1 MPTFSSGAAGSG
13 TRCASPTPIRPTPVT
28 TVTNPPPPPIANDCL
43 AANAAS
49 SGAGAPSPAANAP
62 LPAGADGAADKAAF
76 VRAMF
81 ARIVPRYD
89 LVNRLMTM
97 GLDRR
102 WRRET
107 AALARPS
114 GALALD
120 IATGTGDL
128 ALELA
133 RQGARRV
140 VGADFCAGMLTA
152 AEAKAARAGSAGSRG
167 LGLRGSIDF
176 VAGDTIR
183 LPFHDDTFDCIVNG
197 FMLRNVTDLS
207 AAFGEL
213 ARVLKPGG
221 RLACLDLTPP
231 RGRLHG
237 LFGFYIG
244 RIVPLLGGVVSGHY
258 FAYRWLGQ
266 SLRPHPDADTMAAI
280 MRAAG
285 LSEVGYRLTGFG
297 TVAIHYG
304 IKPGV
309 SERAG
314 RSVHDGREMR
324 VESDGPGAA

>member
-1 MPTFSSGAAGSG
+1 
-13 TRCASPTPIRPTPVT
+13 
-28 TVTNPPPPPIANDCL
+28 
-43 AANAAS
+43 
-49 SGAGAPSPAANAP
+49 
-62 LPAGADGAADKAAF
+62 
-76 VRAMF
+76 
-81 ARIVPRYD
+81 
-89 LVNRLMTM
+89 
-97 GLDRR
+97 LDQR

-107 AALARPS
+107 AAIARPS
-114 GALALD
+114 GAFALD

-140 VGADFCAGMLTA
+140 IGADFCADMLTA
-152 AEAKAARAGSAGSRG
+152 AVAKAGRSDAAGKIADAAGKIADAAGKIADAAGR
-167 LGLRGSIDF
+167 IAF
-176 VAGDTIR
+176 VAGDTTR

-213 ARVLKPGG
+213 RRVLKPGG

-231 RGRLHG
+231 RGRLRG

-244 RIVPLLGGVVSGHY
+244 RVVPLLGGAVSGHY

-285 LSEVGYRLTGFG
+285 LGEVGYRLTGFG
-297 TVAIHYG
+297 TVAIHYAV
-304 IKPGV
+304 KPVGPEH
-309 SERAG
+309 SGRGEREG
-314 RSVHDGREMR
+314 PDGP
-324 VESDGPGAA
+324 VESDGYSAA

>member
-1 MPTFSSGAAGSG
+1 M
-13 TRCASPTPIRPTPVT
+13 
-28 TVTNPPPPPIANDCL
+28 TNPPPPLTPYVPNDRS
-43 AANAAS
+43 AAER
-49 SGAGAPSPAANAP
+49 G
-62 LPAGADGAADKAAF
+62 LADGAVGKAAF

-107 AALARPS
+107 AAIARPS
-114 GALALD
+114 GAFALD

-140 VGADFCAGMLTA
+140 VGADFCPDMLTA
-152 AEAKAARAGSAGSRG
+152 AVAKAAHSEAAGKIA
-167 LGLRGSIDF
+167 F
-176 VAGDTIR
+176 VAGDTTR

-197 FMLRNVTDLS
+197 FMLRNVTDLA

-213 ARVLKPGG
+213 GRVLKPGG

-231 RGRLHG
+231 RGPMYG

-244 RIVPLLGGVVSGHY
+244 RIVPLLGGAVSGHY

-285 LSEVGYRLTGFG
+285 LGEVSYRLTGFG
-297 TVAIHYG
+297 TVAIHYAV
-304 IKPGV
+304 KPGA
-309 SERAG
+309 SER
-314 RSVHDGREMR
+314 SGREARDAR
-324 VESDGPGAA
+324 VASDGHSAA

>member
-1 MPTFSSGAAGSG
+1 M
-13 TRCASPTPIRPTPVT
+13 T
-28 TVTNPPPPPIANDCL
+28 TVTNPPAPIANDRS

-49 SGAGAPSPAANAP
+49 PGAGAA
-62 LPAGADGAADKAAF
+62 LPGGADGAAGKAAF

-107 AALARPS
+107 AAIARPS
-114 GALALD
+114 GAVALD

-140 VGADFCAGMLTA
+140 VGADFCADMLTA
-152 AEAKAARAGSAGSRG
+152 AVAKAARAGGAGSRS
-167 LGLRGSIDF
+167 LGHRGSSIDF
-176 VAGDTIR
+176 VAGDTTR
-183 LPFHDDTFDCIVNG
+183 LPFGDNTFDCIVNG

-213 ARVLKPGG
+213 GRVLKPGG

-231 RGRLHG
+231 RGPLHG

-266 SLRPHPDADTMAAI
+266 SLRPHPDADSMAAI

-285 LSEVGYRLTGFG
+285 LGEVGYRLIGFG
-297 TVAIHYG
+297 TVAIHYA
-304 IKPGV
+304 IKPGA
-309 SERAG
+309 SERVG
-314 RSVHDGREMR
+314 RGEHNGRDMR

>member
-1 MPTFSSGAAGSG
+1 MTNSPSHSPSDLPAAQRTLPGGTDGAAG
-13 TRCASPTPIRPTPVT
+13 
-28 TVTNPPPPPIANDCL
+28 
-43 AANAAS
+43 
-49 SGAGAPSPAANAP
+49 
-62 LPAGADGAADKAAF
+62 KAAF

-107 AALARPS
+107 AAIAQPF
-114 GALALD
+114 GAFALD

-133 RQGARRV
+133 RQGARGV

-152 AEAKAARAGSAGSRG
+152 AIGKAARADAACK
-167 LGLRGSIDF
+167 IAF
-176 VAGDTIR
+176 VAGDATR

-197 FMLRNVTDLS
+197 FMLRNVTDLP

-213 ARVLKPGG
+213 GRVLKPGG

-231 RGRLHG
+231 RGPLHG

-244 RIVPLLGGVVSGHY
+244 RIVPLLGGAVSGHY

-285 LSEVGYRLTGFG
+285 LGEVGYRLIGFG
-297 TVAIHYG
+297 TVAIHYAV
-304 IKPGV
+304 KPGA
-309 SERAG
+309 SERSG
-314 RSVHDGREMR
+314 RAARVGRDGSI
-324 VESDGPGAA
+324 ESDGHSAA

>member
-1 MPTFSSGAAGSG
+1 
-13 TRCASPTPIRPTPVT
+13 
-28 TVTNPPPPPIANDCL
+28 VTNPPPHSPNDRH
-43 AANAAS
+43 AAS
-49 SGAGAPSPAANAP
+49 AAAPNAGAALSDG
-62 LPAGADGAADKAAF
+62 PAGKAAF

-107 AALARPS
+107 AALTRPS
-114 GALALD
+114 GAFALD

-152 AEAKAARAGSAGSRG
+152 AVAKAAGARSAGSRG
-167 LGLRGSIDF
+167 LSQQRGHQRSIDF
-176 VAGDTIR
+176 VAGDTTR
-183 LPFHDDTFDCIVNG
+183 LPFHDDTFDCVVNG
-197 FMLRNVTDLS
+197 FMLRNVTDLP

-231 RGRLHG
+231 RGAMHG
-237 LFGFYIG
+237 LFGFYIA
-244 RIVPLLGGVVSGHY
+244 RIVPLLGGAVSGHY
-258 FAYRWLGQ
+258 SAYRWLGQ

-285 LSEVGYRLTGFG
+285 LAEVGYRLTGFG
-297 TVAIHYG
+297 TVAIHYAV
-304 IKPGV
+304 KPGT
-309 SERAG
+309 SARSG
-314 RSVHDGREMR
+314 RGEHDGRETR
-324 VESDGPGAA
+324 VEDDGHSAA

>member
-1 MPTFSSGAAGSG
+1 MRS
-13 TRCASPTPIRPTPVT
+13 TRDYVS
-28 TVTNPPPPPIANDCL
+28 NLPPPIANDSFSAD
-43 AANAAS
+43 AAL
-49 SGAGAPSPAANAP
+49 SGGS
-62 LPAGADGAADKAAF
+62 GGAAGKAAF

-107 AALARPS
+107 AAMVRPS
-114 GALALD
+114 GAFALD

-140 VGADFCAGMLTA
+140 VGADFCADMLTA
-152 AEAKAARAGSAGSRG
+152 ATAKAARAVSAGSRG
-167 LGLRGSIDF
+167 LGRRCGIEF
-176 VAGDTIR
+176 VAGDTTR
-183 LPFHDDTFDCIVNG
+183 LPFHDGTFDCVVNG
-197 FMLRNVTDLS
+197 FMLRNVTDLPV
-207 AAFGEL
+207 AFGEL

-231 RGRLHG
+231 RGPLYG

-244 RIVPLLGGVVSGHY
+244 RIVPLLGGAVSGHY

-285 LSEVGYRLTGFG
+285 LGEVGYRLIGFG
-297 TVAIHYG
+297 TVAIHYAV
-304 IKPGV
+304 KPGAP
-309 SERAG
+309 ERSLG
-314 RSVHDGREMR
+314 NEREGRETR
-324 VESDGPGAA
+324 VESDGPRAA

>member
-1 MPTFSSGAAGSG
+1 MRS
-13 TRCASPTPIRPTPVT
+13 TRDYVSTL
-28 TVTNPPPPPIANDCL
+28 PPPIANDSFSAD
-43 AANAAS
+43 AAL
-49 SGAGAPSPAANAP
+49 SGGS
-62 LPAGADGAADKAAF
+62 GGAAGKAAF

-107 AALARPS
+107 AAIVRPS
-114 GALALD
+114 GAFALD

-133 RQGARRV
+133 RQGAHAV
-140 VGADFCAGMLTA
+140 VGADFCADMLTA
-152 AEAKAARAGSAGSRG
+152 AIGKAARTDAAGK
-167 LGLRGSIDF
+167 ITF
-176 VAGDTIR
+176 VAGDTTR
-183 LPFHDDTFDCIVNG
+183 LPFHDDTFDCVVNG
-197 FMLRNVTDLS
+197 FMLRNVTDLP

-213 ARVLKPGG
+213 GRVLKPGG

-231 RGRLHG
+231 RGPLHG

-244 RIVPLLGGVVSGHY
+244 RIVPLLGGAVSGHY

-285 LSEVGYRLTGFG
+285 LGEVGYRLIGFG
-297 TVAIHYG
+297 TVAIHYAV
-304 IKPGV
+304 KPSA
-309 SERAG
+309 SERSG
-314 RSVHDGREMR
+314 RSKSVGRDGSI
-324 VESDGPGAA
+324 ESDGHSAA

>member
-1 MPTFSSGAAGSG
+1 M
-13 TRCASPTPIRPTPVT
+13 RDHVT
-28 TVTNPPPPPIANDCL
+28 DPPAPIANDRS
-43 AANAAS
+43 AAS
-49 SGAGAPSPAANAP
+49 TASPAAGAASP
-62 LPAGADGAADKAAF
+62 GGADGAAGKAAF

-114 GALALD
+114 GAFALD

-140 VGADFCAGMLTA
+140 VGADFCADMLTA
-152 AEAKAARAGSAGSRG
+152 AVAKAVRAGSAGSHG
-167 LGLRGSIDF
+167 LGHRDSSIDF
-176 VAGDTIR
+176 VAGDTTR

-207 AAFGEL
+207 AAFCEL
-213 ARVLKPGG
+213 GRVLKPGG

-231 RGRLHG
+231 RGPLRG
-237 LFGFYIG
+237 LFAFYIG

-280 MRAAG
+280 MRVAG
-285 LSEVGYRLTGFG
+285 LGEVGYRLTGFG
-297 TVAIHYG
+297 TVAIHYA
-304 IKPGV
+304 IKPGA
-309 SERAG
+309 SERSARG
-314 RSVHDGREMR
+314 ERDGRDTR
-324 VESDGPGAA
+324 VESDGRGAA

>member
-1 MPTFSSGAAGSG
+1 MRS
-13 TRCASPTPIRPTPVT
+13 TRDH
-28 TVTNPPPPPIANDCL
+28 VTNPPAPITNDRS
-43 AANAAS
+43 AA
-49 SGAGAPSPAANAP
+49 SPAAPGATSA
-62 LPAGADGAADKAAF
+62 LPAGADGAAGKAAF

-102 WRRET
+102 WRRAT
-107 AALARPS
+107 AALTRPS
-114 GALALD
+114 GAFALD

-140 VGADFCAGMLTA
+140 VGADFCADMLTA
-152 AEAKAARAGSAGSRG
+152 AVAKAARDDDAAK
-167 LGLRGSIDF
+167 ITF
-176 VAGDTIR
+176 VAGDTTR

-197 FMLRNVTDLS
+197 FMLRNVTDLP

-213 ARVLKPGG
+213 GRVLKPGG

-231 RGRLHG
+231 RGPLHG

-244 RIVPLLGGVVSGHY
+244 RIVPLLGGAVSGHY

-266 SLRPHPDADTMAAI
+266 SLRPHPDAETMAAI

-285 LSEVGYRLTGFG
+285 LGEVGYRLTGFG
-297 TVAIHYG
+297 TVAIHYAV
-304 IKPGV
+304 KPGAP
-309 SERAG
+309 ERSG
-314 RSVHDGREMR
+314 RGDREGR
-324 VESDGPGAA
+324 VERVGSDGHGAA

>member
-1 MPTFSSGAAGSG
+1 
-13 TRCASPTPIRPTPVT
+13 VT
-28 TVTNPPPPPIANDCL
+28 TVTNPPAPIAHDRS

-49 SGAGAPSPAANAP
+49 PGAGAA
-62 LPAGADGAADKAAF
+62 LPGGADGAAGKAAF

-107 AALARPS
+107 AAIARPS
-114 GALALD
+114 GAVALD

-140 VGADFCAGMLTA
+140 VGADFCADMLTA
-152 AEAKAARAGSAGSRG
+152 AVAKAARAGGAGSRS
-167 LGLRGSIDF
+167 LGHRGSSIDF
-176 VAGDTIR
+176 VAGDTTR
-183 LPFHDDTFDCIVNG
+183 LPFGDNTFDCIVNG

-213 ARVLKPGG
+213 GRVLKPGG

-231 RGRLHG
+231 RGPLHG

-266 SLRPHPDADTMAAI
+266 SLRPHPDADSMAAI

-285 LSEVGYRLTGFG
+285 LGEVGYRLIGFG

-304 IKPGV
+304 IKPGA

-314 RSVHDGREMR
+314 RGEHNGRDIR
-324 VESDGPGAA
+324 IESDGPGAA

>member
-1 MPTFSSGAAGSG
+1 MSNSPSHSPGDLSAAQRTLPGGA
-13 TRCASPTPIRPTPVT
+13 
-28 TVTNPPPPPIANDCL
+28 D
-43 AANAAS
+43 
-49 SGAGAPSPAANAP
+49 
-62 LPAGADGAADKAAF
+62 GADGAAGKAAF

-89 LVNRLMTM
+89 LVNRLMTIGM
-97 GLDRR
+97 DRR

-107 AALARPS
+107 AAIARPS
-114 GALALD
+114 GAFALD

-128 ALELA
+128 AFELT
-133 RQGARRV
+133 RQGARGV
-140 VGADFCAGMLTA
+140 IGADFCAGMLTA
-152 AEAKAARAGSAGSRG
+152 AIGKAARTDAAGK
-167 LGLRGSIDF
+167 ITF
-176 VAGDTIR
+176 VAGDTTR

-197 FMLRNVTDLS
+197 FMLRNVTDLP

-231 RGRLHG
+231 RCPLCG

-244 RIVPLLGGVVSGHY
+244 RIVPLLGGAVSGHY

-285 LSEVGYRLTGFG
+285 LAEVGYRLIGFG
-297 TVAIHYG
+297 TVAIHYAV
-304 IKPGV
+304 KPV
-309 SERAG
+309 ASERSG
-314 RSVHDGREMR
+314 RGERVGRDGST
-324 VESDGPGAA
+324 ESDGHSAA

>member
-1 MPTFSSGAAGSG
+1 MP
-13 TRCASPTPIRPTPVT
+13 PTPLAPNDRS
-28 TVTNPPPPPIANDCL
+28 IAQRGL
-43 AANAAS
+43 AV
-49 SGAGAPSPAANAP
+49 GP
-62 LPAGADGAADKAAF
+62 DGKAAF

-107 AALARPS
+107 AAIARPS
-114 GALALD
+114 GAFALD

-133 RQGARRV
+133 SQGARRV

-152 AEAKAARAGSAGSRG
+152 AVAKAARADAARK
-167 LGLRGSIDF
+167 ITF
-176 VAGDTIR
+176 VAGDTTR
-183 LPFHDDTFDCIVNG
+183 LPFQDDTFDCIVNG
-197 FMLRNVTDLS
+197 FMLRNVTDLPT
-207 AAFGEL
+207 AFGEL

-221 RLACLDLTPP
+221 RLACLDLTPA
-231 RGRLHG
+231 RGPLHG

-244 RIVPLLGGVVSGHY
+244 RIVPLLGGMVSGHY

-285 LSEVGYRLTGFG
+285 LGEVGYRLTGFG
-297 TVAIHYG
+297 TVAIHYAVKRG
-304 IKPGV
+304 ASEISGH
-309 SERAG
+309 SDREERAG
-314 RSVHDGREMR
+314 RAA
-324 VESDGPGAA
+324 SDGHGAA